1 MNNNPKNIPLPDG
14 EAAVASLI
22 ALAQDTFQEETP
34 VVHDAG
40 LVRFERAVAR
50 KTLRRRGAGVI
61 WALGLGAAAAAI
73 VVSVL
78 TFRGQGSSLT
88 FDVVNATVGSG
99 GYVRANVTGNA
110 DVRFSDGSSL
120 TLDPG
125 TGARVGDFDSHGGR
139 VLLES
144 GRARVRVKPL
154 PHANWTVDAGPYSV
168 HVIGTEFDIR
178 WSANEEVLD
187 VHLLKGAIVVRGPL
201 ARDGLSMEAGAH
213 LFANVRKGEI
223 HLDGQTVGASSAEVP
238 AAPAAPASPPPAAH
252 EAAAVVPAPAAV
264 VLAPA
269 APLSAPAAPL
279 VASTP
284 TNAPAPHASHAAPAP
299 GMHARTVALV
309 SPHVHAPAPD
319 TGWSARLGRGDFQG
333 IIGDAEHRGLD
344 TVFTTASPSDL
355 NALADAARF
364 ARRGD
369 LARGALL
376 AERTRFPGSSQG
388 RDAAFFLGG
397 LAEDE
402 LGSTAMKTA
411 LDWYERYLRESPNG
425 TFVRPVLG
433 RRMVLVQ
440 KLRGTAAARPL
451 AAEYLE
457 RFADGPYAAS
467 ARKLLETR

>member
-1 MNNNPKNIPLPDG
+1 MNNHPKNIPPPDG

-22 ALAQDTFQEETP
+22 GLAQDTFKEETP
-34 VVHDAG
+34 AVYDAG

-50 KTLRRRGAGVI
+50 RTLRRRGAGMI
-61 WALGLGAAAAAI
+61 WALGLGAATAA
-73 VVSVL
+73 VVVALVGLLSPRM
-78 TFRGQGSSLT
+78 FRGQGSLT

-110 DVRFSDGSSL
+110 DVHFSDGSSL

-223 HLDGQTVGASSAEVP
+223 HLDGQPAGASSAEAPEAPATPAPAAVP
-238 AAPAAPASPPPAAH
+238 PAPAPRETAAVAPAPAAPA
-252 EAAAVVPAPAAV
+252 VVA
-264 VLAPA
+264 
-269 APLSAPAAPL
+269 SAPA
-279 VASTP
+279 STP
-284 TNAPAPHASHAAPAP
+284 APHTSHSATVAGAHNRTLALASPHASAPAPE
-299 GMHARTVALV
+299 V
-309 SPHVHAPAPD
+309 
-319 TGWSARLGRGDFQG
+319 GWSTRLGRGDFQG

-344 TVFTTASPSDL
+344 TVFKTASPSDL

-369 LARGALL
+369 VARGALQ

-402 LGSTAMKTA
+402 PGNSAMKTA

-440 KLRGTAAARPL
+440 KLRGNAAARPL
-451 AAEYLE
+451 AAEYLQ
-457 RFADGPYAAS
+457 RFADGPYAGT

>member
-1 MNNNPKNIPLPDG
+1 MTNQPKNIPLPDG
-14 EAAVASLI
+14 EAAMAGLI
-22 ALAQDTFQEETP
+22 GLAQDTFKEETP
-34 VVHDAG
+34 AAHDAG

-50 KTLRRRGAGVI
+50 RTLRRRGTGVI
-61 WALGLGAAAAAI
+61 WALGLGAATAAVVIAL
-73 VVSVL
+73 VSVPA
-78 TFRGQGSSLT
+78 FRGQRSLT

-144 GRARVRVKPL
+144 GRARVHVKPL

-223 HLDGQTVGASSAEVP
+223 HLDGQPGGATSAE
-238 AAPAAPASPPPAAH
+238 APAAPVAPAAVASARVPH
-252 EAAAVVPAPAAV
+252 EAAAAAPAPAVASV
-264 VLAPA
+264 PA
-269 APLSAPAAPL
+269 SAPAAHALHPATAAGTHNRTL
-279 VASTP
+279 ALASP
-284 TNAPAPHASHAAPAP
+284 HANAP
-299 GMHARTVALV
+299 T
-309 SPHVHAPAPD
+309 PD
-319 TGWSARLGRGDFQG
+319 TGWNTRLGRGDFQG

-344 TVFTTASPSDL
+344 TVFRTASPSDL
-355 NALADAARF
+355 NVLADAARF

-369 LARGALL
+369 VARGALL

-402 LGSTAMKTA
+402 PGNSAMKTA

-440 KLRGTAAARPL
+440 KLRGSAAARPL

-457 RFADGPYAAS
+457 RFADGPYAGT

>member
-1 MNNNPKNIPLPDG
+1 MNNHPKNISLPDG

-22 ALAQDTFQEETP
+22 MLAQDTFNEETP
-34 VVHDAG
+34 SVHDAG

-50 KTLRRRGAGVI
+50 RTLHRRGTGVV

-73 VVSVL
+73 AVSLL

-99 GYVRANVTGNA
+99 GYVRANAAGDA

-120 TLDPG
+120 TLDPS
-125 TGARVGDFDSHGGR
+125 TGARVGDFDAHGGR

-223 HLDGQTVGASSAEVP
+223 HLDGQPAGAAMGTETPAETPAAPPTAPHETAEVAP
-238 AAPAAPASPPPAAH
+238 AAPAAS
-252 EAAAVVPAPAAV
+252 AVAVAGVMVPV
-264 VLAPA
+264 
-269 APLSAPAAPL
+269 
-279 VASTP
+279 
-284 TNAPAPHASHAAPAP
+284 PAPHAAHPGATAQAGHSRALAVANPHASVPAP
-299 GMHARTVALV
+299 E
-309 SPHVHAPAPD
+309 
-319 TGWSARLGRGDFQG
+319 TGWRTRLTRGDFQG
-333 IIGDAEHRGLD
+333 ILGDAERRGLD
-344 TVFTTASPSDL
+344 TVLTTASPSDL

-369 LARGALL
+369 VARGALL
-376 AERTRFPGSSQG
+376 AERARFPGSSQG

-397 LAEDE
+397 LSEDE
-402 LGSTAMKTA
+402 PGNAAMRTA

-451 AAEYLE
+451 AVEYLE

-467 ARKLLETR
+467 ARKLVETR

>member
-1 MNNNPKNIPLPDG
+1 MNNHPKNIPLPDG
-14 EAAVASLI
+14 EAAVAGLI
-22 ALAQDTFQEETP
+22 ALAQGTFKEETP
-34 VVHDAG
+34 AVHDAG
-40 LVRFERAVAR
+40 LVRFERSVAR
-50 KTLRRRGAGVI
+50 RTLRRRGRGVI
-61 WALGLGAAAAAI
+61 WALGLGAATAAVVALGAI
-73 VVSVL
+73 VSL
-78 TFRGQGSSLT
+78 PTLRGQRSLT

-120 TLDPG
+120 TLDPS
-125 TGARVGDFDSHGGR
+125 TGARVGDFDAHGGR

-144 GRARVRVKPL
+144 GRARVRVNPL

-223 HLDGQTVGASSAEVP
+223 HLDGQPAGASSAEAP
-238 AAPAAPASPPPAAH
+238 AAPAAPAPPVSPPPAPH
-252 EAAAVVPAPAAV
+252 EAAAVVPAPAA
-264 VLAPA
+264 PA
-269 APLSAPAAPL
+269 VASAPASP
-279 VASTP
+279 
-284 TNAPAPHASHAAPAP
+284 PAPRASHSAAVGAT
-299 GMHARTVALV
+299 HSRTIALA
-309 SPHVHAPAPD
+309 SPHAHAPAPE

-369 LARGALL
+369 VAHGALI

-402 LGSTAMKTA
+402 PGSSAMKTA

-440 KLRGTAAARPL
+440 KLRGSAAARPL

-457 RFADGPYAAS
+457 RFADGPYAGN